1 LGEQRRKKLPA
12 MGKTAVVT
20 ADIVAGLLDKHPLP
34 RYRSGIDCKFGVPI
48 ALWLPDRVRDVVLAM

>member
-1 LGEQRRKKLPA
+1 